1 MAVPLSSASSRRLA
15 QAGVSGMLVMAALVL
30 MGALSAYGVS
40 LVTSVHTAFAQE
52 LSVARAAQA
61 AEAGLEWARFRIT
74 RTPVAICPA
83 SQNLVLPATLSN
95 YRATVTCT
103 LTGTHTEGAAT
114 VRTYFVTSTG
124 CNAAACPGAVNGDYV
139 QRQVSGWVQR

>member
-1 MAVPLSSASSRRLA
+1 MKRRALPSARRA

-30 MGALSAYGVS
+30 MGMLSAYGVS

-61 AEAGLEWARFRIT
+61 AEAGLEWARFQIT
-74 RTPVAICPA
+74 RTAVAVCPA
-83 SQNLVLPATLSN
+83 TQTLALPATLSG

-103 LTGTHTEGAAT
+103 LTGTHAEGAAT
-114 VRTYFVTSTG
+114 IRTYWLSATG
-124 CNAAACPGAVNGDYV
+124 CNAAACPGAVNVDYV
-139 QRQVSGWVQR
+139 ERRVSGWVQR